1 MFKKIILLL
10 LMYFSLH
17 GVGYAALL
25 AEWKFEEGSGVTVS
39 DTSGNGNT
47 GILENSPNWV
57 NGKVGKALEFDGTNR
72 YFVILDTSALSP
84 TNAITLEAWIN
95 SDEITLDVNNRKI
108 IEKDKYALGASS
120 EAYFRVDIGGQL
132 KILACPWSINNIG
145 VWHHLVG
152 TYDSVTGAQILYQNG
167 VVIASTTISGLID
180 KSSSYFH
187 IGWQGETTGR
197 FDGIID
203 EVRVYDNA
211 LTASEV
217 LARYLNGNP
226 NQDTTAPA
234 SVINLTAGNVTTT
247 SVTLNWTSVGD
258 DNSTG
263 TASIYDI
270 RYQTYVVTS
279 SNWANAIPCS
289 GEPMP
294 KATGNSETFIVN
306 NLNSGTT
313 YFFAMKIADEVLNWS
328 DLSNVVSKKTSPDT
342 TTPSSINNLTTNS
355 PNINSITLTW
365 TSVGDD
371 GTVGTAT
378 SYDIRYQTYT
388 ITNNNFIN
396 AIQVTGEPT
405 PKASGNTETFTI
417 NGLTADTT
425 YFFAMKVADEALNW
439 ADLSNVVSCATTA
452 EPVIDNPPTI
462 IITNPTN
469 GATVSGTIIF
479 SAIASDDKG
488 IAKVDFYVDGS
499 VKYSITTAGTYS
511 WSLDTT
517 IYANGSHILKA
528 VAVDTNNQTAASEVT
543 VTVSNVRPIT
553 VDVGISAD
561 INPRETVINPVK
573 GGKSSIK
580 YTIGNKAASEGE
592 MVHVTVEI
600 YNTRGELVKTLV
612 DEDMPAGNYQSVWD
626 GRNFENDVI
635 ASGVYIARLK
645 AGKYTASKKLVVI
658 K

>member
-1 MFKKIILLL
+1 M
-10 LMYFSLH
+10 
-17 GVGYAALL
+17 
-25 AEWKFEEGSGVTVS
+25 
-39 DTSGNGNT
+39 
-47 GILENSPNWV
+47 
-57 NGKVGKALEFDGTNR
+57 
-72 YFVILDTSALSP
+72 
-84 TNAITLEAWIN
+84 
-95 SDEITLDVNNRKI
+95 
-108 IEKDKYALGASS
+108 
-120 EAYFRVDIGGQL
+120 
-132 KILACPWSINNIG
+132 
-145 VWHHLVG
+145 VG

-328 DLSNVVSKKTSPDT
+328 DLSNVVS
-342 TTPSSINNLTTNS
+342 
-355 PNINSITLTW
+355 
-365 TSVGDD
+365 
-371 GTVGTAT
+371 
-378 SYDIRYQTYT
+378 
-388 ITNNNFIN
+388 
-396 AIQVTGEPT
+396 
-405 PKASGNTETFTI
+405 
-417 NGLTADTT
+417 
-425 YFFAMKVADEALNW
+425 
-439 ADLSNVVSCATTA
+439 CATTA

-528 VAVDTNNQTAASEVT
+528 VAVDTNNQTSASEVT

>member
-328 DLSNVVSKKTSPDT
+328 DLSNVVS
-342 TTPSSINNLTTNS
+342 
-355 PNINSITLTW
+355 
-365 TSVGDD
+365 
-371 GTVGTAT
+371 
-378 SYDIRYQTYT
+378 
-388 ITNNNFIN
+388 
-396 AIQVTGEPT
+396 
-405 PKASGNTETFTI
+405 
-417 NGLTADTT
+417 
-425 YFFAMKVADEALNW
+425 
-439 ADLSNVVSCATTA
+439 CATTA